1 MTGRIWIPA
10 SLIAAILGLWEGAV
24 RAFHVPFY
32 LLPPPSRILLTF
44 VTQFP
49 TLAHHG
55 AITLAEIVLGLAI
68 ATAFGLLLALALHA
82 SPSFERALRP
92 FMLASQMIPV
102 FAIAPLL
109 VVWLGYGIWPKVV
122 VTALIGFFPVAVSE
136 WDGLRTAGGGAR
148 DLLRSMGAT
157 RRQLLTKLLLPAS
170 LPSFFSG
177 LKVAATLSVV
187 GATIGEWVGARRG
200 LGFLMLESNARLR
213 VDLVFASILMLT
225 LVGLLL
231 YAALRIIE
239 RHVLRWREPAGGGP
253 AGSDASAR
261 RVASANRSG
270 G

>member
-1 MTGRIWIPA
+1 MTARILAPA
-10 SLIAAILGLWEGAV
+10 SLIVLLLGLWEGAV
-24 RAFHVPFY
+24 RAFRVPAY
-32 LLPPPSRILLTF
+32 ILPPPSRIFATF
-44 VTQFP
+44 GTSLP
-49 TLAHHG
+49 LLAHHG
-55 AITLAEIVLGLAI
+55 AVTLAEILLGLLL
-68 ATAFGLLLALALHA
+68 ATGFGVLLALALHA
-82 SPSFERALRP
+82 SPSLERALRP
-92 FMLASQMIPV
+92 FLLASQMIPV

-109 VVWLGYGIWPKVV
+109 VVWLGYGMGPKVV
-122 VTALIGFFPVAVSE
+122 VTALIGFFPIAVNE
-136 WDGLRTAGGGAR
+136 WDGLRTAGAESI

-157 RRQLLTKLLLPAS
+157 RRQLLVKLLFPAS

-239 RHVLRWREPAGGGP
+239 SRALRWKRSAHEVRAAATGHGGG
-253 AGSDASAR
+253 
-261 RVASANRSG
+261 
-270 G
+270 

>member
-1 MTGRIWIPA
+1 MTARVLAPA
-10 SLIAAILGLWEGAV
+10 SLIVLLLGLWEGAV
-24 RAFHVPFY
+24 RAFRVPAY
-32 LLPPPSRILLTF
+32 ILPPPSRIFATF
-44 VTQFP
+44 GTSLP
-49 TLAHHG
+49 LLAHHG
-55 AITLAEIVLGLAI
+55 AVTLAEILLGLLL
-68 ATAFGLLLALALHA
+68 ATGFGVLLALALHA
-82 SPSFERALRP
+82 SPSLERALRP
-92 FMLASQMIPV
+92 FLLASQMIPV

-109 VVWLGYGIWPKVV
+109 VVWLGYGMGPKVV
-122 VTALIGFFPVAVSE
+122 VTALIGFFPIAVNE
-136 WDGLRTAGGGAR
+136 WDGLRTAGAESI

-157 RRQLLTKLLLPAS
+157 RRQLLVKLLFPAS

-239 RHVLRWREPAGGGP
+239 SRALRWKRSAHEVRAAATGHGGG
-253 AGSDASAR
+253 
-261 RVASANRSG
+261 
-270 G
+270 

>member
-1 MTGRIWIPA
+1 MMGRILIPC
-10 SLIAAILGLWEGAV
+10 SLVAALLALWEGVV
-24 RAFHVPFY
+24 RVLHVPPY
-32 LLPPPSRILLTF
+32 ILPPPSRVF
-44 VTQFP
+44 VAFGTQFP

-55 AITLAEIVLGLAI
+55 AVTLAEIALGLAL
-68 ATAFGLLLALALHA
+68 ATALGFLLALALHA
-82 SPSFERALRP
+82 SPSLERAIRP
-92 FMLASQMIPV
+92 FMLASQMVPV

-122 VTALIGFFPVAVSE
+122 VTALIGFFPIAVSE
-136 WDGLRTAGGGAR
+136 ADGLRGASGAAA
-148 DLLRSMGAT
+148 DLLLAMGAT

-170 LPSFFSG
+170 LPAFFSG

-200 LGFLMLESNARLR
+200 LGFLMLEANARLR

-239 RHVLRWREPAGGGP
+239 RRVLRWREPDSG
-253 AGSDASAR
+253 
-261 RVASANRSG
+261 VRSKG
-270 G
+270 